1 MGLLELEDCEELVGF
16 RWESSELSK
25 DWDARQDT
33 KEIRNIIEY
42 IYRIYIYI
50 IPHNI
55 EQLSVCFCTYPSRV
69 GTLARKV

>member
-1 MGLLELEDCEELVGF
+1 MTGLLELEDCEELVGF

-42 IYRIYIYI
+42 IGYIYI
-50 IPHNI
+50 IP
-55 EQLSVCFCTYPSRV
+55 QL
-69 GTLARKV
+69 